1 MNVELRKWTLED
13 KDSLIAMCNSIDR
26 SYLSDRLPNPY
37 TNKSA
42 QWWLNMERR
51 WRHGSQQQGLPG
63 LRQENEA
70 AVHRL
75 AAL

>member
-26 SYLSDRLPNPY
+26 GYLSDRLPNPY

-42 QWWLNMERR
+42 QWWLNM
-51 WRHGSQQQGLPG
+51 
-63 LRQENEA
+63 
-70 AVHRL
+70 V
-75 AAL
+75 